1 MVRGA
6 GGWYFSF
13 PGLVAS
19 HTACPGERSTCRPAR
34 PCAAGRGPP
43 GTGFSGPWGL
53 GYDPAPH
60 VRGST
65 AGSQA
70 GLCPEPPGH
79 TEPRPGSAD
88 GRGHVPPQRGR
99 AAPRVPRLGARLGG
113 LQAEAAE
120 GREGY
125 EFTSVGN
132 GPRPARLLSGDVLGR
147 FMSQV
152 PWPSGYCPG
161 PAGEWGHRLGSA
173 LRGRWSWAA
182 GRAWQIPGRSG

>member
-1 MVRGA
+1 MSSCPPMC
-6 GGWYFSF
+6 GW
-13 PGLVAS
+13 
-19 HTACPGERSTCRPAR
+19 AR
-34 PCAAGRGPP
+34 PSGHRVLWAV
-43 GTGFSGPWGL
+43 GTGLRPSPPRERQHSRLPGRPVPRTPWPHGA
-53 GYDPAPH
+53 PAWLCRRQRP
-60 VRGST
+60 R
-65 AGSQA
+65 AAPA
-70 GLCPEPPGH
+70 GL
-79 TEPRPGSAD
+79 
-88 GRGHVPPQRGR
+88 